1 MFMLLFKKKYLSY
14 LYIFF
19 LTLVF
24 FFNEF
29 STNSAL
35 SNNYNVSDVIV
46 EEIYDINFEKSKVVD
61 KAFEE
66 AFNILMYKL
75 IENKDRSKLKKI
87 SIQDKKRLIENF
99 SISDERFVNNKYIG
113 QFNVQFN
120 KRKIL
125 NYLNKKKIIPSSPND
140 IEIFI
145 LPVMIDTNLNEL
157 FYLNQNIFYNN
168 WNLNSKKYHLIKY
181 ILPNEDIEDYYIIKK
196 NIKNIENYN
205 FKEITKKYNLQNEII
220 LIILKS
226 TSQLRVFSKIKF
238 GKIDLLSNNIYNLD
252 DIEEEEKINNII
264 FDIKD
269 NLEDKW
275 KSVNKINTSIAIPIR
290 LSINSKNTKFSEK
303 MENKLS
309 SIDLI
314 SNFKI
319 EMFNN
324 KEIIY
329 KIIFNGNPNKLLDI
343 MSLYD
348 FKIDTSKEI
357 WKVQ

>member
-1 MFMLLFKKKYLSY
+1 MFMLLFKKKYYSL

-19 LTLVF
+19 IILAF

-29 STNSAL
+29 STNNAL
-35 SNNYNVSDVIV
+35 SKNYNVFDVKV
-46 EEIYDINFEKSKVVD
+46 EEAYDINFDKSKVID
-61 KAFEE
+61 KAFEQ
-66 AFNILMYKL
+66 AFKILMYKL
-75 IENKDRSKLKKI
+75 IENKDRSKIKKI
-87 SIQDKKRLIENF
+87 SIEDKKSLIENF
-99 SISDERFVNNKYIG
+99 SINDERFVNNKYIG
-113 QFNVQFN
+113 EFNVQFN
-120 KRKIL
+120 KREVL
-125 NYLNKKKIIPSSPND
+125 NYLNNKGIIPSSPNN

-145 LPVMIDTNLNEL
+145 LPILIDTNLNEL

-168 WNLNSKKYHLIKY
+168 WNLNSKNYHLIKY

-226 TSQLRVFSKIKF
+226 NSQLRVFSKIKF
-238 GKIDLLSNNIYNLD
+238 GNIDLLSNNIYNLN
-252 DIEEEEKINNII
+252 DIEQEKKINNII

-269 NLEDKW
+269 NFEDKW
-275 KSVNKINTSIAIPIR
+275 KSINKINTSIELSIR
-290 LSINSKNTKFSEK
+290 LSISSENTKLSEK
-303 MENKLS
+303 LENKLS

-329 KIIFNGNPNKLLDI
+329 KIIFNGNPSKLLDI
-343 MSLYD
+343 MSLYG
-348 FKIDTSKEI
+348 FKIDASKEI
-357 WKVQ
+357 WKLQ

>member
-1 MFMLLFKKKYLSY
+1 MLLFKRKYHSY

-19 LTLVF
+19 LILVF

-29 STNSAL
+29 STNIAL
-35 SNNYNVSDVIV
+35 SKNFSVYDIKV
-46 EEIYDINFEKSKVVD
+46 EENYDINFDKSKVVD
-61 KAFEE
+61 KAFKK
-66 AFNILMYKL
+66 AFKILIYKL
-75 IENKDRSKLKKI
+75 IENKDRLKIKNI
-87 SIQDKKRLIENF
+87 SLKDKKSLIENF
-99 SISDERFVNNKYIG
+99 SITDEKFISNKYIAR
-113 QFNVQFN
+113 FNVQFN

-125 NYLNKKKIIPSSPND
+125 NYLNNKSIIPSSPNE
-140 IEIFI
+140 IKIFI
-145 LPVMIDTNLNEL
+145 LPVLIDTNSNEL

-168 WNLNSKKYHLIKY
+168 WNLNLKNYHLINY
-181 ILPNEDIEDYYIIKK
+181 VLPNEDIEDYYIIKK
-196 NIKNIENYN
+196 NINNIENYN

-226 TSQLRVFSKIKF
+226 TSQLKVFSKIKF
-238 GKIDLLSNNIYNLD
+238 GKNYLLSNNIFNLD
-252 DIEEEEKINNII
+252 SIEDEKKINNII

-269 NLEDKW
+269 NFEDKW
-275 KSVNKINTSIAIPIR
+275 KSVNKINTSIELPIR
-290 LSINSKNTKFSEK
+290 LSVSSRNSKFTEK
-303 MENKLS
+303 LENYLS

-319 EMFNN
+319 ETFNN

-329 KIIFNGNPNKLLDI
+329 KIIFNGAPSKFLDT

-357 WKVQ
+357 WKIQ

>member
-1 MFMLLFKKKYLSY
+1 MLLFKKKYYSY
-14 LYIFF
+14 LYIF
-19 LTLVF
+19 LLIIVF

-35 SNNYNVSDVIV
+35 SKNYNVSDVKV
-46 EEIYDINFEKSKVVD
+46 EEIYDINFKKSKVVD
-61 KAFEE
+61 KAFKQ
-66 AFNILMYKL
+66 AFKILIYKL
-75 IENKDRSKLKKI
+75 IENKDRSKIKNISLK
-87 SIQDKKRLIENF
+87 DKKSLIENF
-99 SISDERFVNNKYIG
+99 SISDEKFINNKYIG

-125 NYLNKKKIIPSSPND
+125 NYLNYKGIIPSSPNE

-145 LPVMIDTNLNEL
+145 LPILIDTNLNEL
-157 FYLNQNIFYNN
+157 FYLNQNIFYNK
-168 WNLNSKKYHLIKY
+168 WNLNPKNYHLIKY
-181 ILPNEDIEDYYIIKK
+181 VLPNEDIEDYYIIKK
-196 NIKNIENYN
+196 NINNIENYN

-220 LIILKS
+220 LIILKY
-226 TSQLRVFSKIKF
+226 TSQLRVFCKIKF
-238 GKIDLLSNNIYNLD
+238 GKKDLLSNNIYNLD
-252 DIEEEEKINNII
+252 NIEDEEEINKIISN
-264 FDIKD
+264 IKD
-269 NLEDKW
+269 DLEDKW
-275 KSVNKINTSIAIPIR
+275 KSVNKINTSIALPIK
-290 LSINSKNTKFSEK
+290 LSINAANTMFSEK
-303 MENKLS
+303 LENKLS

-343 MSLYD
+343 MSLYG

-357 WKVQ
+357 WKVK

>member
-1 MFMLLFKKKYLSY
+1 MLLFKKKYHSH

-29 STNSAL
+29 STNIAL
-35 SNNYNVSDVIV
+35 SKNYNVSGIIV
-46 EEIYDINFEKSKVVD
+46 EEVYDINFDKSKVVD
-61 KAFEE
+61 KAFKK
-66 AFNILMYKL
+66 AFKILIYKL
-75 IENKDRSKLKKI
+75 IENKDRSKIKNISLK
-87 SIQDKKRLIENF
+87 DKKSLIENF
-99 SISDERFVNNKYIG
+99 SINDEKFINNNYIAR
-113 QFNVQFN
+113 FNVQFN

-125 NYLNKKKIIPSSPND
+125 NYLNNKGIIPSSPNE

-145 LPVMIDTNLNEL
+145 LPVLIDTNLNEL
-157 FYLNQNIFYNN
+157 YYLNQNIFYNN
-168 WNLNSKKYHLIKY
+168 WNFNSKNYHLIKY
-181 ILPNEDIEDYYIIKK
+181 VLPNEDIEDYYIIKK
-196 NIKNIENYN
+196 NINNIENYN

-238 GKIDLLSNNIYNLD
+238 GKKYLLSNNIYNLNS
-252 DIEEEEKINNII
+252 IEEEEKINNII

-275 KSVNKINTSIAIPIR
+275 KSVNKINTSIKLPIR
-290 LSINSKNTKFSEK
+290 LSISSRNTKFSEK
-303 MENKLS
+303 LENKLS

-319 EMFNN
+319 ETFNN

-348 FKIDTSKEI
+348 FKIDTSKKV
-357 WKVQ
+357 WKIQ